1 MTTRFW
7 CEQAWL
13 PEGPADAV
21 AIDVDGGRITAVV
34 PGAARAGTVLTG
46 LTLPG
51 AVNRHSHAFHRALRG
66 RPAEGTGSF
75 WTWRE
80 AMYRVA
86 AALDPDSYRRLATAV
101 YAEMALAGFTTVT
114 EFHYLHHD
122 PAGRPYAEPNAMGHA
137 LVEAGRAAGLRLL
150 LLDTCYLAGGFGTAP
165 EGVQR
170 RFADTDVDAWATRAR
185 ALTTCD
191 DGAGTEVGAAVHSVR
206 AVPAAAL
213 PTVAAWADQDARAL
227 HVHVSEQPAE
237 NQACLSAHGVTP
249 TALLDRAGCLG
260 PRTTVVHATHLTPS
274 DVDTL
279 AGAGA
284 RACFCPTTER
294 DLGDG
299 IGPAGDLADAG
310 VPLCLGSDGQSVI
323 DPFEEMR
330 ALEMHE
336 RLRDRVRG
344 RFTPRELLTAGT
356 DGAALEVGGPA
367 DLVTLDTASVRTAGA
382 RPLGVP
388 LAASAADV
396 RHVVIAGRAVVREGV
411 HAYVERPAA
420 RLAEEITALLD
431 HRQVTT

>member
-13 PEGPADAV
+13 PEGPTDAV
-21 AIDVDGGRITAVV
+21 GIDVDGDVITAVA
-34 PGAARAGTVLTG
+34 PGAARRGTVLPG

-66 RPAEGTGSF
+66 RPAEGSGSF
-75 WTWRE
+75 WIWRE

-86 AALDPDSYRRLATAV
+86 AVLDPDSYRRLATAV

-137 LVEAGRAAGLRLL
+137 LVHAARSAGLRLL
-150 LLDTCYLAGGFGTAP
+150 LLDTCYLAGGFGAAP
-165 EGVQR
+165 HGVQR
-170 RFADTDVDAWATRAR
+170 RFADTDVDAWATRAQ
-185 ALTTCD
+185 ALTTHD
-191 DGAGTEVGAAVHSVR
+191 DGRQTRVGAAAHSVR
-206 AVPAAAL
+206 AVPATAL
-213 PTVAAWADQDARAL
+213 PTVAAWADEDARAL
-227 HVHVSEQPAE
+227 HVHLSEQPAE
-237 NQACLSAHGVTP
+237 NDACLAAHGVTP
-249 TALLDRAGCLG
+249 TALLDGAGCLG
-260 PRTTVVHATHLTPS
+260 PRTTAVHATHLTAA

-284 RACFCPTTER
+284 RACLCPTTER

-299 IGPAGDLADAG
+299 IGPAGQLADAG
-310 VPLCLGSDGQSVI
+310 VPLCLGSDGQTVI

-336 RLRDRVRG
+336 RLRYRVRG
-344 RFTPRELLTAGT
+344 RFTPRELLVTGA
-356 DGAALEVGGPA
+356 DGAVLAVGGPA
-367 DLVTLDTASVRTAGA
+367 DLVTVDTGSVRTAGA
-382 RPLGVP
+382 RPLGIP
-388 LAASAADV
+388 LAVSAADV
-396 RHVVIAGRAVVREGV
+396 RHVVVAGRTVVRDGV
-411 HAYVERPAA
+411 HQHVERPAA

-431 HRQVTT
+431 DRQAP

>member
-1 MTTRFW
+1 MTTTRFW

-13 PEGPADAV
+13 HEGPADAV
-21 AIDVDGGRITAVV
+21 AIDVDGDVITAVV
-34 PGAARAGTVLTG
+34 PGAARRDTVLPG
-46 LTLPG
+46 LTVPG

-122 PAGRPYAEPNAMGHA
+122 PTGRPYGDPNAMGHA
-137 LVEAGRAAGLRLL
+137 LVEAARCAGLRLL
-150 LLDTCYLAGGFGTAP
+150 LLDTCYLSAGFGAAP

-170 RFADTDVDAWATRAR
+170 RFADTDVDAWAARAR
-185 ALTTCD
+185 TLTALD
-191 DGAGTEVGAAVHSVR
+191 DGTCTRVGAAVHSVR

-213 PTVAAWADQDARAL
+213 PTVAAWADEDAYAL
-227 HVHVSEQPAE
+227 HVHLSEQPAE
-237 NQACLSAHGVTP
+237 NDACLAAHGVTP
-249 TALLDRAGCLG
+249 TALLDGAGCLG
-260 PRTTVVHATHLTPS
+260 PRTTAVHATHLTAA

-279 AGAGA
+279 ARTGAH
-284 RACFCPTTER
+284 ACLCPTTER

-299 IGPAGDLADAG
+299 IGPAGELADAG
-310 VPLCLGSDGQSVI
+310 VPLCLGSDGQTVI

-344 RFTPRELLTAGT
+344 RFTPHELVTAGT
-356 DGAALEVGGPA
+356 DGAALAVGGPA
-367 DLVTLDTASVRTAGA
+367 DLVTVDTGSVRTAGA

-396 RHVVIAGRAVVREGV
+396 RHVVVAGRTVVRDGV
-411 HAYVERPAA
+411 HQHVQRPAA

-431 HRQVTT
+431 HREAR